1 MAAIPDHVLSA
12 RLDALEE
19 QLKQVEP
26 PNPPSGWIEQ
36 LGLNPADVPAEED
49 QVWIDVA
56 DGIREHVLVLED
68 QVNELRARLANADSE
83 DALAQ
88 AWHDYRRVYE
98 NSQDLFRESLEFLG
112 GLVFRQKAVPR
123 AIYGVADALVRD
135 MAKTGKKHSLTVPSS
150 HDAVKR
156 TFGRIIRLRY
166 PEWTMW
172 TLPLTAHAYGYVMV
186 EEPPAA
192 GAPRVAVLADGAAQ
206 LIAVEEGAGNDRVSS
221 FLREYYTD
229 AFATFTMGPAYAC
242 AAMLLRFN
250 PACEQRDA
258 ASDLIRGEVIL
269 EMLRHMGGAPGLMN
283 QYTGVIEQLK
293 LRWSLILQR
302 TRPAAALNDEER
314 QQLSA
319 NVEQFYRL
327 LDRRFLY
334 SRYSGADLSRAF
346 QWAGEWN
353 RQLEESKLKLRL
365 PDIPIESSLRDVLN
379 AAWLS
384 RLDHPDDVER
394 ISDIAHEL
402 CGNMLDRASGRK
414 RQPTRQSSRSAGGS
428 KPRIDGGGR

>member
-1 MAAIPDHVLSA
+1 MAAIPDPVLSA
-12 RLDALEE
+12 RLHALEE

-26 PNPPSGWIEQ
+26 PNPPSGWIEE
-36 LGLNPADVPAEED
+36 LGLNPADVPGEED

-56 DGIREHVLVLED
+56 DGIREHVLVQQDE
-68 QVNELRARLANADSE
+68 VNALRARLAQADTE
-83 DALAQ
+83 DALAA
-88 AWHDYRRVYE
+88 AWNDYRRVYE
-98 NSQDLFRESLEFLG
+98 SSQDLFRESLEFLG
-112 GLVFRQKAVPR
+112 GLVFRQKKMPR
-123 AIYGVADALVRD
+123 AVYGVADALVRD

-172 TLPLTAHAYGYVMV
+172 TLPLTAHAYGHVMV
-186 EEPPAA
+186 EEAPAA
-192 GAPRVAVLADGAAQ
+192 GAPRVAVVADGGAQ
-206 LIAVEEGAGNDRVSS
+206 LLAVAARDGDDRVNR

-242 AAMLLRFN
+242 AALLLRFN
-250 PACEQRDA
+250 PACEEKDG

-269 EMLRHMGGAPGLMN
+269 ETLRHMGGAPGLMN

-293 LRWSLILQR
+293 LRWSTILQR
-302 TRPAAALNDEER
+302 TRPAALLTDAER
-314 QQLSA
+314 QQVHA
-319 NVEQFYRL
+319 HVEQFYRM
-327 LDRRFLY
+327 LDRKFLY
-334 SRYSGADLSRAF
+334 SRYSANDLSRAF

-353 RQLEESKLKLRL
+353 RQIDASNLKLRL
-365 PDIPIESSLRDVLN
+365 PDITAESSLRDVLN

-384 RLDHPDDVER
+384 RLDHPDECER
-394 ISDIAHEL
+394 IAEIAHEL
-402 CGNMLDRASGRK
+402 CGSMLDRATGRK
-414 RQPTRQSSRSAGGS
+414 RQPTRQSARSAGGV